1 MDYTQQVAVQSL
13 ESMLYL
19 HFCSGMWFQ
28 LLWAVLFGFTYL
40 AVHKSEFTYHNN
52 SLCCCT
58 VFHTISVLMWIRHN
72 RSAVTRGNSTPP
84 LPFYCCIPFT
94 PNVYNVWAHFTY
106 HEALAYVQWSE
117 DFMLWQG
124 VSWTYTKCRVG
135 QGWQRS
141 NHFICT
147 EQCRMDRRLSSV
159 GWIVG
164 WVLGVTTLSAAA
176 PGVPHLDLYLYTVHL
191 YR

>member
-1 MDYTQQVAVQSL
+1 MIVSWATPESPPLLWTLTCSSKKSTERPVLCLSLHTRWGHCPGEYWHFFRLAPTCISNRNLLCVCLWRLALSGRGVWSIVDYTQQVAVQSL

-84 LPFYCCIPFT
+84 LPFYCCTPFT
-94 PNVYNVWAHFTY
+94 PNVYNV
-106 HEALAYVQWSE
+106 
-117 DFMLWQG
+117 
-124 VSWTYTKCRVG
+124 
-135 QGWQRS
+135 
-141 NHFICT
+141 
-147 EQCRMDRRLSSV
+147 
-159 GWIVG
+159 
-164 WVLGVTTLSAAA
+164 
-176 PGVPHLDLYLYTVHL
+176 
-191 YR
+191 